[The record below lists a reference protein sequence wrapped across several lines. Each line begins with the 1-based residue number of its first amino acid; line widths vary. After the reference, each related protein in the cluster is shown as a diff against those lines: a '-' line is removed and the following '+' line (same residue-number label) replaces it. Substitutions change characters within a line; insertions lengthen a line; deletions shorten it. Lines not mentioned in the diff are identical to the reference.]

1 MQTKTRQTE
10 HLESVLGIF
19 LIFVLILITFFIE
32 SI

>member
-1 MQTKTRQTE
+1 MQTKTRQNE
-10 HLESVLGIF
+10 HLESILGIF

>member
-10 HLESVLGIF
+10 HLESILGAF
-19 LIFVLILITFFIE
+19 LIFVLILLTFFIE